1 MKTIKIFVVAFLM
14 LTFISCS
21 KENEPSVDNSEIVG
35 KWKLEEYYYTGSS
48 KGNFEG
54 MDLESTYDI
63 TTENPEAYLEL
74 LSDNTFKSSGTL
86 DYIMTMEFYG
96 EELSQNLRGVNFTG
110 NGNWNI
116 EGTMLT
122 VSNQVGSV
130 NSEYIQQ
137 AVINTLKIDELT
149 NNRMVLSFNE
159 ETEVT
164 YSGLKYSV
172 KMEGKQIYSR

>member
-1 MKTIKIFVVAFLM
+1 MVTFL
-14 LTFISCS
+14 SCS
-21 KENEPSVDNSEIVG
+21 KDKEPSVDNSEVVG
-35 KWKLEEYYYTGSS
+35 KWKLQEYYYTGSS

-54 MDLESTYDI
+54 MDLENSYDI

-96 EELSQNLRGVNFTG
+96 EEMSQALRGVNFTG
-110 NGNWNI
+110 NGDWNI
-116 EGTMLT
+116 EGSLLT

-137 AVINTLKIDELT
+137 AAINTFKIDELT
-149 NNRMVLSFNE
+149 SNRMVLSFNE

-172 KMEGKQIYSR
+172 KMEGKQIYTKE